1 MRHKNLRIV
10 PGNDHITFLTEPL
23 NLTHL
28 SAQERREFLHKS
40 EIRETVNKGWVITTK
55 TSASTYTS
63 YTCTHTEKMNGIVY
77 EHWHMLI
84 SDES

>member
-40 EIRETVNKGWVITTK
+40 EIRETVNKG
-55 TSASTYTS
+55 
-63 YTCTHTEKMNGIVY
+63 
-77 EHWHMLI
+77 
-84 SDES
+84 